1 MPQGVHVT
9 GSCTGDRHGSTRKA
23 SVSARCLLCPNSA
36 KFQAYHFLI
45 KHRHQPTHRTNESL
59 TRLAPVHTLGPV
71 ERINFLRQL
80 FGQNLGGAPPFLGY
94 LASPEFA
101 SGGTALCQL
110 STVH

>member
-9 GSCTGDRHGSTRKA
+9 GSCTANRHGSDRKA
-23 SVSARCLLCPNSA
+23 SVSARCLLCPNST

-71 ERINFLRQL
+71 ERSNFLRQFL
-80 FGQNLGGAPPFLGY
+80 GQNLGGAPPFLRY
-94 LASPEFA
+94 LRSQVLA
-101 SGGTALCQL
+101 SGG
-110 STVH
+110 